1 MAEIRLSKLIKQ
13 FNIGLDTLVDYLNS
27 FGANIDKSNVS
38 PNSKVSDTYLP
49 ALFERFGKDLELKRA
64 AEKVNIKASAIL
76 EKVVGTIPVIKQ
88 PVLSA
93 SVAPEDFDWDAFEN
107 DGVEN
112 GTREDTLANYE
123 QQLTKVT
130 ENEIVEGIVT
140 SINKREVVVNVGAKK
155 EGVISAPEFRYN
167 PDLKVGDKV
176 EVLVES
182 VEDRKGMLVI
192 SHKKARQLK
201 SWDMVNAAYESGEV
215 VTGYVKTRTKGGFIV
230 DVFGIEA
237 FCPGSQM
244 DLKYI
249 RDYDVYVDKTLD
261 FVVVKIN
268 QEFRNVVISR
278 KAVLEKAKAAEG
290 SKAPHPKH
298 SSFQD
303 KATPHID
310 HSSIFNSK
318 ALAIFEK
325 KKPI

>member
-27 FGANIDKSNVS
+27 FGANIAKSNVS

-64 AEKVNIKASAIL
+64 AEKVDVKASTIL
-76 EKVVGTIPVIKQ
+76 EKVAGTIPVTSQ

-107 DGVEN
+107 EGSEMKDAL
-112 GTREDTLANYE
+112 TLYN
-123 QQLTKVT
+123 QTLSKVT
-130 ENEIVEGIVT
+130 ANEVVEGVVT
-140 SINKREVVVNVGAKK
+140 SITKREVVVNIGAKK

-176 EVLVES
+176 EVLVENA
-182 VEDRKGMLVI
+182 EDRKGMLVI

-201 SWDMVNAAYESGEV
+201 AWDMVNAAYESSEV
-215 VTGYVKTRTKGGFIV
+215 VKGYVKTHTKGGFIV
-230 DVFGIEA
+230 DVFGVEA

-244 DLKYI
+244 DIKYI
-249 RDYDVYVDKTLD
+249 RDYDVYVDKTLE
-261 FVVVKIN
+261 FVIVKIN

-278 KAVLEKAKAAEG
+278 KAVLEKAKSAEG
-290 SKAPHPKH
+290 SRAPRPKQA
-298 SSFQD
+298 SLQSEAAQQ
-303 KATPHID
+303 ID

-318 ALAIFEK
+318 ALAMFEK
-325 KKPI
+325 KKQI